1 MQLTLSF
8 ATQNKEKFTEKNF
21 IITPE
26 NSSAYKFLE
35 KFFNQD
41 NYDSVQFPRIIVK
54 GEEYSGKTHLLNI
67 FASKYN
73 AEFINK
79 EILKDNNPLNIFT
92 NNKFFIIDD
101 DSQID
106 EEERILSLINSAS
119 EAKVFLILVDKNHRK
134 FNLKDLNSRLK
145 NIFSTEILNPSVE
158 TMRILISNKLSQ
170 YQIKVSADL
179 LDIIISNSPRSYLAI
194 ELISKKIN
202 FLWMENGEKIT
213 KNNITKIINLK

>member
-79 EILKDNNPLNIFT
+79 EILKDNNLLNIFT

-101 DSQID
+101 YSKID

-158 TMRILISNKLSQ
+158 TMIILISNKLSQ